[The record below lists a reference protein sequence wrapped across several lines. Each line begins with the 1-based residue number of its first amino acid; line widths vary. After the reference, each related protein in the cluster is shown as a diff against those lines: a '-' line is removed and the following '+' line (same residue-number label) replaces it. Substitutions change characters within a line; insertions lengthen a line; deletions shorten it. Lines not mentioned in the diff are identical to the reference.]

1 MRPRSESPNLTI
13 LLAALRRGEQHD
25 FHTAAGL
32 LGLTTRNARPFIALA
47 HEAEGVYVARWARDR
62 QGPPYPVLAWSLKD
76 REDAVRPSS
85 AARQRANRLRR
96 ELAKKGFGGLV
107 VATLGVGA

>member
-13 LLAALRRGEQHD
+13 LLAALRRGEQHS
-25 FHTAAGL
+25 FHSAATL
-32 LGLTTRNARPFIALA
+32 LGLTTRNARPFIILA
-47 HEAEGVYVARWARDR
+47 REAEGVYVARWGRDR
-62 QGPPYPVLAWSLKD
+62 QGPPYPVLAWSMKD
-76 REDAVRPSS
+76 REDAVRPNS
-85 AARQRANRLRR
+85 ADRQRANRLRR